1 MGEKLLETFTTINEE
16 INTRFIVYVKCGTVE
31 II

>member
-1 MGEKLLETFTTINEE
+1 MEGKLSKTFATVNEE
-16 INTRFIVYVKCGTVE
+16 INTRFIVYVKCGTMK